1 MGHHGAVPEPMA
13 SDVDGDGTPAAVEMA
28 MFPLGSVLFPSVLL
42 PLHVFEPRY
51 RAMARHCLEATPE
64 FGVVL
69 IERGHEVGG
78 GDVRTPVGT
87 VARIIE
93 AAELDDGRWV
103 LATVGT
109 RRIRVLRWLDD
120 DPWPRALVQDVD
132 DAPPR
137 DADGAAAAWIALQP
151 RLRRVLALASEL
163 GEAAAPATVDLAEDP
178 GLGSYQAAALAPIG
192 PADQQRL
199 LAAAGPDARLALLGA
214 LLTDAAELLEARL
227 AMAGPDDEVDDDD
240 PRPQA

>member
-1 MGHHGAVPEPMA
+1 VPDTPPPPEVA
-13 SDVDGDGTPAAVEMA
+13 ADEVDDGSFELA

-51 RAMARHCLEATPE
+51 RAMTRHCLDATPE

-87 VARIIE
+87 VARIVE

-109 RRIRVLRWLDD
+109 RRVRVLRWLDD
-120 DPWPRALVQDVD
+120 APWPRAMVADVVD
-132 DAPPR
+132 EAVADA
-137 DADGAAAAWIALQP
+137 AAAAAAWAALQP

-163 GEAAAPATVDLAEDP
+163 GEAAAPATVELADDP
-178 GLGSYQAAALAPIG
+178 GLGSFQAAALAPIG

-199 LAAAGPDARLALLGA
+199 LGAGGPDERLAVLDE
-214 LLTDAAELLEARL
+214 LLTGAAELLEARL
-227 AMAGPDDEVDDDD
+227 AMGNDDDD
-240 PRPQA
+240 GDIARPGT

>member
-1 MGHHGAVPEPMA
+1 VVPDTPPPEV
-13 SDVDGDGTPAAVEMA
+13 VDAGGGETFELA

-51 RAMARHCLEATPE
+51 RAMTRHCLDATPE

-87 VARIIE
+87 VARIVE

-109 RRIRVLRWLDD
+109 RRIRVVRWLEDA
-120 DPWPRALVQDVD
+120 PWPRALVAEVVDEVAIDD
-132 DAPPR
+132 DA
-137 DADGAAAAWIALQP
+137 AVAAWVALQP

-163 GEAAAPATVDLAEDP
+163 GEAAAPVSVELAEDP
-178 GLGSYQAAALAPIG
+178 GLGSFQAAALAPIG
-192 PADQQRL
+192 PSDHQRVL
-199 LAAAGPDARLALLGA
+199 NTSGPDDRLALLDE
-214 LLTDAAELLEARL
+214 LLTGAAELLEARL
-227 AMAGPDDEVDDDD
+227 AMGGDIDDDD
-240 PRPQA
+240 GDIPRPAR